1 MNLFIKYAERNA
13 LYAGTICGLSRRS
26 GRLAIISSA
35 TDVFLISPTR
45 ASAMNR
51 SFLCNAADKTCGS
64 MV

>member
-13 LYAGTICGLSRRS
+13 LYAGTICELSRRS
-26 GRLAIISSA
+26 GRLAIISTA
-35 TDVFLISPTR
+35 ANVFPISPTR

-51 SFLCNAADKTCGS
+51 CFHCNAADKTCGS